1 MIARVSAALTGR
13 SESISAQI
21 LRGASSTAVLKV
33 VSTGLTLATAILL
46 ARFLGV
52 EDYGIFAYAMS
63 WVTLLGVFAGLGLRP
78 VIAADVAV
86 YHQDNDWA
94 RIRGIFRFAIA
105 ATVAASVICALVTAG
120 IGWLMHRD
128 DTPIFA
134 ALLLASLLL
143 PLKGP
148 LLPLGA
154 TQNGLRQVTNAQV
167 PLLLVIPLSF
177 LILLG
182 GAFGFRLVEP
192 SAGSAIALQLFAVT
206 AGLASAVLLF
216 RRGLTAAN
224 RPREFPDPKYESWDW
239 IRRALPLML
248 MGSMFLV
255 NSRADILMLG
265 ALAGAEAAGL
275 YRAASRAAE
284 LVTFSLAAVSMPLG
298 PAMARLY
305 AAGNTRLLQKTVTR
319 WARVAF
325 VPAAVLVVLFVVWG
339 SWFLGLFGPGFVTG
353 EAYTALVI
361 LSVSQLICVV
371 VGPVGLLLVMTKNE
385 RMGALGVS
393 IAAALNIFLNALLIP
408 PYGPQG
414 AAYATAI
421 STVTWNILLVSFV
434 MKRLSVN
441 PTIFQAKWKT

>member
-1 MIARVSAALTGR
+1 MIARVLAALTGR

-33 VSTGLTLATAILL
+33 VSTGLTLVTAILL

-63 WVTLLGVFAGLGLRP
+63 WVTLLGVFGGLGLRQ

-105 ATVAASVICALVTAG
+105 ATVAASFVCALVIAG

-154 TQNGLRQVTNAQV
+154 TQNGLRQVAYAQV

-182 GAFGFRLVEP
+182 AAFGLKLLEP

-206 AGLASAVLLF
+206 AGLVSAVLLLRKGF
-216 RRGLTAAN
+216 AAAK
-224 RPREFPDPKYESWDW
+224 RPRELPVPQYESRDW

-255 NSRADILMLG
+255 NSNADILMLG
-265 ALAGAEAAGL
+265 TLAGAEAAGL

-284 LVTFSLAAVSMPLG
+284 LVTFGLAAVNIPLA
-298 PAMARLY
+298 PAIARLH
-305 AAGNTRLLQKTVTR
+305 AAGNARLLQRTITR
-319 WARVAF
+319 WARLAF
-325 VPAAVLVVLFVVWG
+325 IPAAVLVVVFVVWG
-339 SWFLGLFGPGFVTG
+339 SWFLGLFGSGFVKH
-353 EAYTALVI
+353 EAQAALVI
-361 LSVSQLICVV
+361 LSASQLVNV
-371 VGPVGLLLVMTKNE
+371 AVGPVGLLVVMTRNE
-385 RMGALGVS
+385 YMGALGVS
-393 IAAALNIFLNALLIP
+393 IAAALNIILNALLIP

-421 STVTWNILLVSFV
+421 STVTWNILLVAFV
-434 MKRLSVN
+434 MKRLRVN
-441 PTIFQAKWKT
+441 PAIIKLNWNN